1 MAGYNFVL
9 DTLDAIGV
17 DVVGLSVDSRE
28 DCAALT
34 DRLGLEFPLVGEL
47 AYPDALDAVGAYRF
61 EQSASAF
68 QATAFV
74 LDPERHVEA
83 AVYSATNVGRLTP
96 EEVMRAFG

>member
-1 MAGYNFVL
+1 MAGYNWLL

-17 DVVGLSVDSRE
+17 DVVGLSVDPRE
-28 DCAALT
+28 DIAALSE
-34 DRLGLEFPLVGEL
+34 RLGLEFPLVGEL

-61 EQSASAF
+61 ERRGAF

-74 LDPERHVEA
+74 LDADRRVEA
-83 AVYSATNVGRLTP
+83 AVYSATNVGRLQP

>member
-9 DTLDAIGV
+9 DTLDAIRV

-47 AYPDALDAVGAYRF
+47 AYPEALDAVGAYRF
-61 EQSASAF
+61 ERRSAF

-74 LDPERHVEA
+74 LDSDRRVEA

>member
-1 MAGYNFVL
+1 MAGYNWLL
-9 DTLDAIGV
+9 DTLDGIGV

-28 DCAALT
+28 DIAELT
-34 DRLGLEFPLVGEL
+34 ERLGLEFPLVGEL

-61 EQSASAF
+61 ERRNAF

-74 LDPERHVEA
+74 LDADRCVEA

-96 EEVMRAFG
+96 EELMRTYG